1 MWITGFIAG
10 NTKALKISLK
20 LLKSACEDGWPS
32 RLIAGFLIFNE
43 WEIEMSDYK
52 KYVCDVC
59 GHIYD
64 EAEGDAD
71 SGIAPGTLW
80 ADIPDDW
87 TCPECGVDKD
97 DFSLLD

>member
-1 MWITGFIAG
+1 MRM
-10 NTKALKISLK
+10 K
-20 LLKSACEDGWPS
+20 
-32 RLIAGFLIFNE
+32 
-43 WEIEMSDYK
+43 MSDYK

-64 EAEGDAD
+64 EAEGDVD
-71 SGIAPGTLW
+71 SGLAPGTLW
-80 ADIPDDW
+80 ADIPEDW

>member
-1 MWITGFIAG
+1 MGIV
-10 NTKALKISLK
+10 
-20 LLKSACEDGWPS
+20 
-32 RLIAGFLIFNE
+32 
-43 WEIEMSDYK
+43 MSDYK

-59 GHIYD
+59 GPIYD
-64 EAEGDAD
+64 EAEGDVD

-80 ADIPDDW
+80 ADIPEDW